1 MTTLP
6 APPAVA
12 DPAPPPVMAPEPANR
27 SRSRT
32 YVIVG
37 AAVLLVAIAIAVVR
51 SGGSSTQGESFDSPP
66 QTFAALPSTPEAVH
80 DALLAKA
87 FVTADLPPG
96 FTVDPRKSPGGRLSK
111 AQGFSSVEEDKQHNL
126 VGTAVL
132 SVTNPALPGV
142 VFQLTFM
149 SFAEPGSANAYVQ
162 EVRGTPA
169 TGPEQLVGDQQVCG
183 VFPPGTLIACSSSH
197 ENVVVAGVARSATAD
212 PIPATDGD
220 AVLDSV
226 NKLAQAGIARL
237 IEAKGG

>member
-6 APPAVA
+6 APAPVITPALGH
-12 DPAPPPVMAPEPANR
+12 R
-27 SRSRT
+27 SRSRM
-32 YVIVG
+32 YLIVG
-37 AAVLLVAIAIAVVR
+37 AVVTLLAVAVLVIR
-51 SGGSSTQGESFDSPP
+51 SGDSSAPGESFNSPP
-66 QTFAALPSTPEAVH
+66 QTFANLPSTPEAVH

-96 FTVDPRKSPGGRLSK
+96 FTIDTRKSPGGRLSK
-111 AQGFSSVEEDKQHNL
+111 AQGFSNAEEDKQHNL

-132 SVTNPALPGV
+132 SVVNPAFPGA
-142 VFQLTFM
+142 VFQMTFM

-169 TGPEQLVGDQQVCG
+169 GPDQLAGDQQVCG

-197 ENVVVAGVARSATAD
+197 ENVVVGGVARSATAE
-212 PIPATDGD
+212 PIPAPDVD

-226 NKLAQAGIARL
+226 NKLSQAGVATVV
-237 IEAKGG
+237 EAKG

>member
-12 DPAPPPVMAPEPANR
+12 DHAIPPVMTPESANG

-37 AAVLLVAIAIAVVR
+37 AVVVLVAIAIAVVR
-51 SGGSSTQGESFDSPP
+51 SGDSSAPGESFDSPP

-80 DALLAKA
+80 DALLAKT
-87 FVTADLPPG
+87 FVTADLPAG
-96 FTVDPRKSPGGRLSK
+96 FTVDTRKSPGGRLSK
-111 AQGFSSVEEDKQHNL
+111 AQGFSNAEEDKQHNL
-126 VGTAVL
+126 VGTAVV
-132 SVTNPALPGV
+132 SVVNPAFPGV

-169 TGPEQLVGDQQVCG
+169 GPDQTVGDQQVCG

-197 ENVVVAGVARSATAD
+197 ENVVVGGVARSGTAE
-212 PIPATDGD
+212 PIPATDVD

-226 NKLAQAGIARL
+226 NKLSQAGVARL